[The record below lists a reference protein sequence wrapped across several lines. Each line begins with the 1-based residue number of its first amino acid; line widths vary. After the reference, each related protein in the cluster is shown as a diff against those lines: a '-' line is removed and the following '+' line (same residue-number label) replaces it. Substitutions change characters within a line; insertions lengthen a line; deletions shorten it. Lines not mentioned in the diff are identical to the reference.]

1 MSLTEAQR
9 QDMQT
14 QLKAAIDDTDERAGV
29 ALAQAALA
37 EGVTPIELFSDVI
50 QPVLKE
56 IGDAFARLD
65 VFLPDLMR
73 AGLVVKTMQLE
84 VLEPAILKSGAAS
97 GSAGTVVIGTAQG
110 DIHDIGKNMVAL
122 MLQVNGF
129 KVVDLGTNVSPQ
141 GFLDAARREH
151 ADIIAM
157 SSLLTPT
164 LPYIKDLVKRLESF
178 GEREPL
184 PGDRGR
190 RAHHVVNGRRRR
202 GWMGSG
208 KTPSR
213 RWRSAS
219 RLMQQ
224 RKERSHPRK
233 RGGCHEAVHA
243 SSGCP
248 GSGRVRSADRRIE
261 LGHADRA
268 ERGRQAAGRV
278 RDQDEAGQRGHR
290 PIRRRPGRP
299 AVRGGPGARRAAGRL
314 LRQHQPAHPVQP
326 RGDPVRF
333 GCSADRGYNWRG

>member
-9 QDMQT
+9 QGMQA
-14 QLKAAIDDTDERAGV
+14 QLKAAIDDADERAGV

-37 EGVTPIELFSDVI
+37 DGITPIELFSDVI

-84 VLEPAILKSGAAS
+84 VLEPAILKSGSAS

-141 GFLDAARREH
+141 GFLDAARRER

-178 GEREPL
+178 GERSRYKIIAGGAPIT
-184 PGDRGR
+184 
-190 RAHHVVNGRRRR
+190 RAWAQAAGLDGFGEDAIEAVAACQH
-202 GWMGSG
+202 
-208 KTPSR
+208 
-213 RWRSAS
+213 
-219 RLMQQ
+219 LMQQ
-224 RKERSHPRK
+224 RKEPRPSPEK
-233 RGGCHEAVHA
+233 RGM
-243 SSGCP
+243 
-248 GSGRVRSADRRIE
+248 
-261 LGHADRA
+261 L
-268 ERGRQAAGRV
+268 
-278 RDQDEAGQRGHR
+278 
-290 PIRRRPGRP
+290 
-299 AVRGGPGARRAAGRL
+299 
-314 LRQHQPAHPVQP
+314 
-326 RGDPVRF
+326 
-333 GCSADRGYNWRG
+333 